1 MEAGRRHPRAL
12 ASVLLNARE
21 RKSRLHMS
29 MRKPLRSVTA
39 GREAAGR
46 FSKEV
51 FWVARMEEMRERVLR
66 EGCRNIWRY
75 VIRGNWVVIRRGE

>member
-29 MRKPLRSVTA
+29 MRKPFRLVTA
-39 GREAAGR
+39 GREAGGR
-46 FSKEV
+46 VSTEV
-51 FWVARMEEMRERVLR
+51 FWVARMEERRERAVI
-66 EGCRNIWRY
+66 EGCRKI
-75 VIRGNWVVIRRGE
+75 

>member
-29 MRKPLRSVTA
+29 MRKPFRLVTA
-39 GREAAGR
+39 GREAGGR
-46 FSKEV
+46 VSKEV
-51 FWVARMEEMRERVLR
+51 FWVARMEERRERAMT
-66 EGCRNIWRY
+66 EGCRKIWR
-75 VIRGNWVVIRRGE
+75 